1 MHEKEVNLFKK
12 RRWSLNSDNKEK
24 SSFYGAHMMEEQYRS
39 MLGEHIQ
46 KYKRRFMGA
55 LSSPVQN
62 QVIAPLVKSNIVE
75 EDYMW
80 QRVHQNG

>member
-1 MHEKEVNLFKK
+1 
-12 RRWSLNSDNKEK
+12 
-24 SSFYGAHMMEEQYRS
+24 
-39 MLGEHIQ
+39 
-46 KYKRRFMGA
+46 MGA